1 MIDEQEKQAII
12 DLFPF
17 MGEKPIVFDVGSNK
31 GHFSDVILNEFL
43 EDCEVHLFEPNR
55 KLLSYTQI
63 KYEYKENVKYHNV
76 GLMNENGRKD
86 FFYFENFNNELSSY
100 YNGGK
105 EWDGLPMNCEE
116 TVILRGDT
124 YGNGEI
130 NKIDYLKIDCEGADM
145 DALLGF
151 ENMLSQDKI
160 GIIQIE
166 YSKHWKRSGYEFPA
180 LIDICNK
187 YGYSIY
193 WYEIGNFWKVD
204 TTQEILITPY
214 DNYYITKYEIHNYA
228 ISGSNANFIL
238 NTSELP
244 KMDLV
249 IEVGTM
255 EGITAKYICENLLNE
270 SGRMICVD
278 PLYDYYVT
286 DDPRYHPE
294 FKHQFQRFKRN
305 TRGLPVELWRGE
317 SKVMLPELNALRAD
331 LVYVDGNHYPDW
343 PYHDLCWAFAITK
356 VGGYILADDYNL
368 WAEGTKASIDKF
380 LDEFNGFYDIVHS
393 NYQILIRKV
402 TNRYNEIT
410 QSYYL

>member
-1 MIDEQEKQAII
+1 MIDDKEKQAII

-43 EDCEVHLFEPNR
+43 EDCEVHLFEPNK
-55 KLLSYTQI
+55 KLLSFTEI
-63 KYEYKENVKYHNV
+63 KYEYKPNIYYHDF
-76 GLMNENGRKD
+76 GLLNEDSDKA
-86 FFYFENFNNELSSY
+86 FFFFENFNNEISSFY
-100 YNGGK
+100 PADK
-105 EWDGLPMNCEE
+105 EWEGLPKKVAIVEVMK
-116 TVILRGDT
+116 GDSVC
-124 YGNGEI
+124 GQMEI
-130 NKIDYLKIDCEGADM
+130 FYIDYLKIDCEGADM
-145 DALLGF
+145 EVLLGF
-151 ENMLSQDKI
+151 ENMISQDKI

-166 YSKHWKRSGYEFPA
+166 YSQHWKRGGH
-180 LIDICNK
+180 LIDELFEVAKK
-187 YGYSIY
+187 YGYKIY
-193 WYEIGNFWKVD
+193 HYINNNFWEVK
-204 TTQEILITPY
+204 EPAHAEY
-214 DNYYITKYEIHNYA
+214 HNNYFLTKYEIHNYA

-255 EGITAKYICENLLNE
+255 EGVTAKYICENLLNE

-368 WAEGTKASIDKF
+368 WAEDTKASIDKF